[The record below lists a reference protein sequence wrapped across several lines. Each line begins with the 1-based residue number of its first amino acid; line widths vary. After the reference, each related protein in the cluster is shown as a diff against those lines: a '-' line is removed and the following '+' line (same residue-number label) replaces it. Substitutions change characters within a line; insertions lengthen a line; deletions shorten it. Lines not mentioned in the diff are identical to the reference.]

1 MRYLSAGFGVRRV
14 LSGYETARLPYA
26 VSATVWHDRWRECV
40 SGAPNEIWSYGD
52 QVYEICKKYIS
63 IRETMRP
70 YTRELM
76 REAHEKGTPV
86 MRPLFYDFPV
96 DTVCWENEKEYMYG
110 PNILVAPVM
119 ERGEKTKEVYLP
131 AGTRWTNVWTKEA
144 FEGGQTVTVATPLD
158 QIPLFTREG
167 YTLEV

>member
-1 MRYLSAGFGVRRV
+1 MQRWLGVRES
-14 LSGYETARLPYA
+14 L
-26 VSATVWHDRWRECV
+26 
-40 SGAPNEIWSYGD
+40 
-52 QVYEICKKYIS
+52 
-63 IRETMRP
+63 RP
-70 YTRELM
+70 YIDALYDN
-76 REAHEKGTPV
+76 AHRHGEPL
-86 MRPLFYDFPV
+86 MRPLFYDFPE
-96 DTVCWENEKEYMYG
+96 DAVCWENEKEYMYG